1 MERRRILF
9 DRRSSS
15 DRRIFPRI
23 EVIFPIKLKLKD
35 VASARRSK
43 IQGEVIGI
51 SRGGASLNL
60 GAYLPIHSLI
70 TLSIDPSPLSS
81 QIEMGAQVVWSN
93 LLGKDNKSQCGV
105 VFLKPKPEQLS
116 VITKLL
122 QRLEKKTFVFE
133 RTVYLTDT
141 NAEGNTYFTKYFEWQ
156 GMAREEFVRA
166 NVPSLT
172 AILQLG
178 VRIITVEAY
187 AHFIHETVL
196 FDEVLINVNTSNI
209 KKISLDLIFT
219 YTNKK
224 TNQLIAEG
232 RQKLAF
238 ADSAGKLIPIPE
250 EIREKAMYFLIEA
263 GTAPGAKKQ

>member
-1 MERRRILF
+1 MERRRTLL
-9 DRRSSS
+9 DRRNSP
-15 DRRIFPRI
+15 DRRIFPRV
-23 EVIFPIKLKLKD
+23 EAIFPIQLRAKE

-43 IQGEVIGI
+43 IQGEIINI

-70 TLSIDPSPLSS
+70 TLRIDPSPLYS
-81 QIEMGAQVVWSN
+81 QIEMGAQVIWSN
-93 LLGKDNKSQCGV
+93 RLGKGDKSQCGV

-166 NVPSLT
+166 NVPGLT
-172 AILQLG
+172 AILQSG
-178 VRIITVEAY
+178 IRIITVEAY
-187 AHFIHETVL
+187 LHFIHETVL

-209 KKISLDLIFT
+209 KKTSLDLIFT

-238 ADSAGKLIPIPE
+238 VDSTGKLIPIPE
-250 EIREKAMYFLIEA
+250 EIREKAMYFLVEA
-263 GTAPGAKKQ
+263 GTSRGAKK

>member
-1 MERRRILF
+1 MERRRPLP
-9 DRRSSS
+9 DRRGSP

-23 EVIFPIKLKLKD
+23 EIVFPIQLKAKE
-35 VASARRSK
+35 VAAALRSK
-43 IQGEVIGI
+43 IWGEIINI

-70 TLSIDPSPLSS
+70 TLRIDPSPLSS

-93 LLGKDNKSQCGV
+93 RLGKGDKCQCGV
-105 VFLKPKPEQLS
+105 VFLKPKPEKLS

-122 QRLEKKTFVFE
+122 QRLEKKMFVFE

-166 NVPSLT
+166 NVPGLT
-172 AILQLG
+172 AILQSG

-187 AHFIHETVL
+187 LHFIHETVL
-196 FDEVLINVNTSNI
+196 FDEVLINVNTNNI
-209 KKISLDLIFT
+209 KKTSLDLIFT

-238 ADSAGKLIPIPE
+238 ADSIGKLIPIPE
-250 EIREKAMYFLIEA
+250 EIREKALYFLVEA
-263 GTAPGAKKQ
+263 GRTPGVKK